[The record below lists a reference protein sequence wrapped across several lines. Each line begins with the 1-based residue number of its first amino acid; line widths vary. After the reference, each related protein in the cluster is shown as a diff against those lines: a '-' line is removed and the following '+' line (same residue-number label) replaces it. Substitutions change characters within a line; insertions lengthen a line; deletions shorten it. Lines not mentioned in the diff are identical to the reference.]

1 VTLIEFEQGQSE
13 EPQVAQEQEV
23 PAREGVNKE
32 DLPKCLDH
40 QPFSFLKGKPWTL

>member
-23 PAREGVNKE
+23 PARGVNKE